1 VEIAPNLGIADAIC
15 DLVSTGGTLRSNGL
29 EEFLTILESQAILI
43 RSDRALTAAMEHD
56 LQRLLQRIQ
65 GVLKAARAKYVMM
78 NAPRSALE
86 EIRRVIP
93 GMEDPSVMPLGT
105 DGQKIAI
112 HAVAYEEIFWETIE
126 TLQRLGAT
134 SILVLPIEKVIA

>member
-1 VEIAPNLGIADAIC
+1 
-15 DLVSTGGTLRSNGL
+15 
-29 EEFLTILESQAILI
+29 
-43 RSDRALTAAMEHD
+43 MEHD

>member
-1 VEIAPNLGIADAIC
+1 
-15 DLVSTGGTLRSNGL
+15 
-29 EEFLTILESQAILI
+29 
-43 RSDRALTAAMEHD
+43 
-56 LQRLLQRIQ
+56 
-65 GVLKAARAKYVMM
+65 MM